1 MAYKVSLK
9 SLATLGGLL
18 TVVTATTAGTAS
30 SALVGQWAGDR
41 LQLVIDAQGGRV
53 ESDCASG
60 RFAGP
65 VTASADGKFSAQGS
79 FENHQPGPQRVD
91 VKSETSARYS
101 GELQGG
107 VLTLSITPAGTS
119 TSTSTSTS
127 ASVAQV
133 FTLQSGAR
141 IKLLR
146 CL

>member
-1 MAYKVSLK
+1 MAHKVSLK
-9 SLATLGGLL
+9 SLAMLGGLL
-18 TVVTATTAGTAS
+18 TVVTSTNAGTAP

-65 VTASADGKFSAQGS
+65 VTASADGKFSLQGS
-79 FENHQPGPQRVD
+79 FENHQPGPQRAD
-91 VKSETSARYS
+91 PTTQTSARYS

-107 VLTLSITPAGTS
+107 VIKLSITPTG
-119 TSTSTSTS
+119 

-133 FTLQSGAR
+133 YTLQSGAR